1 MGKKTDENKKRILNR
16 YGLIVFLLLGVGL
29 MIIFSAGKIVFTAEG
44 KKWREVGE
52 RETIIKD
59 RVILPKRGNI
69 YTYDGKLLAT
79 SEPLYSVYMDFWA
92 EGMRK
97 DTLMKYVGD
106 LSVALAKKFPDRT
119 ASQYRNIILNGWKLR
134 EKEERQLQEN
144 ATKGSEKK
152 VALRSRYVRI
162 LRPDIS
168 YVDLKEIRTYPFLNQ
183 RSNRSGL
190 IAEEKNARKR
200 PFGNLA
206 NRTVGNVYKD
216 LEKGGASGLE
226 LKYDS
231 LLRGIEG
238 VKSRQKIQ
246 GRWTDIE
253 EIAAKDGYDIVTTL
267 DADIQDVTER
277 ALRAKLEETAA
288 ESGTAII
295 METKT
300 GEIKGIANLD
310 RMSNGNYGEG
320 NPNAFSY
327 MNEPGSTFKTVTVM
341 VAIDDGLI
349 TPADSF

>member
-216 LEKGGASGLE
+216 LEKGGASGL
-226 LKYDS
+226 
-231 LLRGIEG
+231 
-238 VKSRQKIQ
+238 
-246 GRWTDIE
+246 
-253 EIAAKDGYDIVTTL
+253 
-267 DADIQDVTER
+267 
-277 ALRAKLEETAA
+277 
-288 ESGTAII
+288 
-295 METKT
+295 
-300 GEIKGIANLD
+300 
-310 RMSNGNYGEG
+310 
-320 NPNAFSY
+320 
-327 MNEPGSTFKTVTVM
+327 
-341 VAIDDGLI
+341 
-349 TPADSF
+349 

>member
-1 MGKKTDENKKRILNR
+1 MGKRAEENKRRILNR
-16 YGLIVFLLLGVGL
+16 YGLIVFFLLGVGV
-29 MIIFSAGKIVFTAEG
+29 MIIFSAGKIAFSAEG

-79 SEPLYSVYMDFWA
+79 SEPLYSIYMDFWA

-97 DTLMKYVGD
+97 DTLMKYVD
-106 LSVALAKKFPDRT
+106 ELSVALARKFPDRT
-119 ASQYRNIILNGWKLR
+119 ASQYKSVILNGWKLR
-134 EKEERQLQEN
+134 EKEERQMKEN
-144 ATKGSEKK
+144 AEKGVDRK
-152 VALRSRYVRI
+152 VKLKSRYVRI

-168 YVDLKEIRTYPFLNQ
+168 YVDLKEIRTYPFFNQ

-231 LLRGIEG
+231 LLRGD
-238 VKSRQKIQ
+238 RQ
-246 GRWTDIE
+246 
-253 EIAAKDGYDIVTTL
+253 
-267 DADIQDVTER
+267 
-277 ALRAKLEETAA
+277 
-288 ESGTAII
+288 
-295 METKT
+295 
-300 GEIKGIANLD
+300 
-310 RMSNGNYGEG
+310 
-320 NPNAFSY
+320 
-327 MNEPGSTFKTVTVM
+327 
-341 VAIDDGLI
+341 
-349 TPADSF
+349 